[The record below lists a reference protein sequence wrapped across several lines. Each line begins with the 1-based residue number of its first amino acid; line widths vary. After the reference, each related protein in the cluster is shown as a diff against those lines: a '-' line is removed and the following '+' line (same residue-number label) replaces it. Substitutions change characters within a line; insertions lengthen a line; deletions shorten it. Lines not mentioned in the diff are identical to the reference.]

1 MEGIR
6 GAAPGRGL
14 SLVGRLRFNSARRTL
29 SLVCTIPGCGL
40 STRHGEIVQN
50 TGVLYSHAK
59 YPAFWTE
66 TTMWTNSYTLE
77 QTGEF
82 LRDVCRAKG
91 KRQDA
96 FARELGVSH
105 TTLSNLEQGKNTSTR
120 TLELALQRL
129 GLRLVIVPKT
139 ADVFVTERE
148 G

>member
-1 MEGIR
+1 
-6 GAAPGRGL
+6 
-14 SLVGRLRFNSARRTL
+14 
-29 SLVCTIPGCGL
+29 
-40 STRHGEIVQN
+40 
-50 TGVLYSHAK
+50 
-59 YPAFWTE
+59 
-66 TTMWTNSYTLE
+66 MWTNSYTLE

-82 LRDVCRAKG
+82 LRDVRRAKD

-129 GLRLVIVPKT
+129 GLRLVIVPKS
-139 ADVFVTERE
+139 ADVSVTERE

>member
-1 MEGIR
+1 MYGPSAQIGGISQPVASHVSAVVLEYKR
-6 GAAPGRGL
+6 LLTARTSRILDKSHKGR
-14 SLVGRLRFNSARRTL
+14 
-29 SLVCTIPGCGL
+29 C
-40 STRHGEIVQN
+40 VQN

-59 YPAFWTE
+59 HPAFWTE

-82 LRDVCRAKG
+82 LRDVRRAKG
-91 KRQDA
+91 KRQDV

-129 GLRLVIVPKT
+129 GLRLVIVPKS
-139 ADVFVTERE
+139 ADVSVTEHE